1 LWFTIRNPAG
11 LALAG
16 GLAAAIDAPSRATT
30 AATER
35 SFQRR
40 RMPDPFS
47 RRLVP
52 AAIVDGAT
60 RPVQAVQR
68 PFTGGFRTAGPPGA
82 AAVAATGY
90 PACGRQADGEEAPVR
105 VGVLGATGRMGQAT
119 CRAVLAAPDLELAAV
134 VARATGVGRPLRD
147 LVPEAPEG
155 LVVGESLSELL
166 AAEAEVVVDFSRPE
180 GTAAAVESLL
190 PEGVHLVSG
199 TTGLPAQLMDDLAAL
214 AGKAD
219 HGNAIWAPNFA
230 LGAVL
235 AMHFAAVAGR
245 FYPAAE
251 VIELHHQAKA
261 DAPSGTALRTARAIA
276 AARQQPGGPAGGGNE
291 SVVGARGGEVDGVR
305 VHSVRLP
312 GLVAHQ
318 EVLFGGQGEVLTIRH
333 DSLDR
338 SSFMPGVLLAIQAVA
353 ARPGLTVGLE
363 PLLGLA

>member
-1 LWFTIRNPAG
+1 
-11 LALAG
+11 
-16 GLAAAIDAPSRATT
+16 
-30 AATER
+30 
-35 SFQRR
+35 
-40 RMPDPFS
+40 
-47 RRLVP
+47 
-52 AAIVDGAT
+52 
-60 RPVQAVQR
+60 
-68 PFTGGFRTAGPPGA
+68 
-82 AAVAATGY
+82 
-90 PACGRQADGEEAPVR
+90 VR

-119 CRAVLAAPDLELAAV
+119 CRAVLQAPDLELAAA
-134 VARATGVGRPLRD
+134 VARVSGVGRPLRE

-180 GTAAAVESLL
+180 ATAAAVEGLL
-190 PEGVHLVSG
+190 AEGIHLVSG
-199 TTGLPAQLMDDLAAL
+199 TTGLPARVMDDLAAL

-219 HGNAIWAPNFA
+219 HGNAVWAPNFA

-235 AMHFAAVAGR
+235 AVHFAAVAGR

-251 VIELHHQAKA
+251 VIELHHQGKA

-276 AARQQPGGPAGGGNE
+276 AARERPPEPGGGSE
-291 SVVGARGGEVDGVR
+291 SVVGVRGGEVDGVR

-318 EVLFGGQGEVLTIRH
+318 EVIFGGQGEVLTVRH

-338 SSFMPGVLLAIQAVA
+338 SSFMPGVLLAVQAVA

-363 PLLGLA
+363 PLLGLQ

>member
-1 LWFTIRNPAG
+1 
-11 LALAG
+11 
-16 GLAAAIDAPSRATT
+16 
-30 AATER
+30 
-35 SFQRR
+35 
-40 RMPDPFS
+40 
-47 RRLVP
+47 
-52 AAIVDGAT
+52 
-60 RPVQAVQR
+60 
-68 PFTGGFRTAGPPGA
+68 
-82 AAVAATGY
+82 
-90 PACGRQADGEEAPVR
+90 VR
-105 VGVLGATGRMGQAT
+105 VGVLGATGRMGRAT
-119 CRAVLAAPDLELAAV
+119 CKAVLDAPDLDLVAV
-134 VARATGVGRPLRD
+134 VARATGVGRPLRE
-147 LVPEAPEG
+147 LVPGAPDG
-155 LVVGESLSELL
+155 LVVGEDLSELL

-180 GTAAAVESLL
+180 ATAAAVEELL

-199 TTGLPAQLMDDLAAL
+199 TTGLPAELLDDLAAL
-214 AGKAD
+214 AGKTD
-219 HGNAIWAPNFA
+219 HGNVVWAPNFA

-251 VIELHHQAKA
+251 VIELHHQGKA

-276 AARQQPGGPAGGGNE
+276 SAREPGGPGAPAGSE
-291 SVVGARGGEVDGVR
+291 SVAGARGGEVDGVR

-318 EVLFGGQGEVLTIRH
+318 EVIFGGQGEVLTLRH